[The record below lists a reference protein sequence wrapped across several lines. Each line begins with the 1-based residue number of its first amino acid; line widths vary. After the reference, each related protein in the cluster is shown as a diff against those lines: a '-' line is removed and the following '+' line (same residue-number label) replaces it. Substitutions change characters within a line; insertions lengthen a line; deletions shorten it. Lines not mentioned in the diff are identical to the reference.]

1 MKNNAWKEILDNLRS
16 LTEDR
21 NLLETRLLS
30 VESLQKYWRST
41 RDNYTREKKIVKGKS
56 GVGLDEVQ
64 SDWPY
69 YNSMLFLDQ
78 ADIYRGGTSGAS
90 SFIKHQQD
98 EDEDDFEN
106 DRSEHDDGEEEQG

>member
-1 MKNNAWKEILDNLRS
+1 M
-16 LTEDR
+16 
-21 NLLETRLLS
+21 
-30 VESLQKYWRST
+30 
-41 RDNYTREKKIVKGKS
+41 KGKS

-90 SFIKHQQD
+90 SFINRQQD
-98 EDEDDFEN
+98 QEEDDFEN
-106 DRSEHDDGEEEQG
+106 DRSDHGDGEEEQGDNNHQETPSFSDHDDAEPGKLKS